1 MPTIIGAILS
11 AAVKGL
17 LAFFLPS
24 KDQKLGQLQATDREK
39 TDALNDIKK
48 AQAAVAAVKSG
59 DALGVSDD
67 PANRDRG

>member
-24 KDQKLGQLQATDREK
+24 KDQKLGQLEVKSQEQSE
-39 TDALNDIKK
+39 ALNDIEK
-48 AQAAVAAVKSG
+48 AQKSVAAVKSG
-59 DALGVSDD
+59 VGSVSND
-67 PANRDRG
+67 PNNLDR

>member
-17 LAFFLPS
+17 MAFFLPS
-24 KDQKLGQLQATDREK
+24 TVEKLGQQETANKEK

-59 DALGVSDD
+59 DALSVPD
-67 PANRDRG
+67 PNNRDGR